1 MSHKKL
7 SENTSPIFDSH
18 RKLSENTPPIFDG
31 YRRISKNKY
40 PIFDGHRKLSN
51 NTSPISKWNNVTVPG
66 EGGTSLTV
74 WETEIVLGSLQ
85 HSEQRE
91 PVNKREHSEQREPNL
106 FRIQVIWA
114 LLGVAINSHFV
125 MSRSHRKTFFSATMV
140 WDQ

>member
-31 YRRISKNKY
+31 YRRISENKN

-51 NTSPISKWNNVTVPG
+51 NTSPISKWNKVTAPG

-74 WETEIVLGSLQ
+74 WETEIGLGSLQ

-91 PVNKREHSEQREPNL
+91 PGQTKS
-106 FRIQVIWA
+106 I
-114 LLGVAINSHFV
+114 
-125 MSRSHRKTFFSATMV
+125 
-140 WDQ
+140 